1 MDTTTRKAFNP
12 DTEDEKDV
20 EIPAASVVKQALL
33 DFDYP
38 AAGIQIKDIADEL
51 ADQFELT
58 DEQRNAKH
66 RGGYFVWRQHVNVLA
81 NQLVKSEKLLKI
93 KRGWIAKVDPSG
105 LESPASDPVADPA
118 SDKDS
123 LSLEVVIESNYRKIQ
138 ERLEAELLQQIKDNS
153 PEFFEQLVLDVLV
166 ALGYG
171 GSRADA
177 ETVGRSGDGGIDGI
191 IKEDR
196 LGLDNVYVQAK
207 RWDAN
212 ISPNLVREFA
222 GALDG
227 KGARK
232 GIFIT
237 TAGFSKQAKQ
247 FVEET
252 TQKKIVLIDGNRL
265 VQLMID
271 RNIGVYTQE
280 TYDIKQVD
288 LDYFAADDDD

>member
-1 MDTTTRKAFNP
+1 MDTTTRKTFNP
-12 DTEDEKDV
+12 DTNEEE
-20 EIPAASVVKQALL
+20 EIALPASDVVKKALD
-33 DFDYP
+33 DFNYP
-38 AAGIQIKDIADEL
+38 ASGIRIKDIAEEL

-81 NQLVKSEKLLKI
+81 NQLVKSEKILKI
-93 KRGWIAKVDPSG
+93 KRGWIAKFDPSDS
-105 LESPASDPVADPA
+105 ESPASDPVA
-118 SDKDS
+118 DKDS

-288 LDYFAADDDD
+288 LDYFAADDDE